1 MLKTK
6 FGTRMLTMLMALIAL
21 VSLASCVNV
30 DGNLEETATAA
41 VQEQV
46 EEIKANLSKAWDK
59 TAMAEVTSNLKGFIT
74 TTKYENVTVSWT
86 SSRPD
91 VISETGVVTMPS
103 ADDKDAVVQNEVK
116 VVPVTV
122 TATIKAL
129 VTWGEGESKELT
141 TTLTFQFTVKT
152 EVEGLFVGS
161 IAEIKAAAAQ
171 YIYDEQGV
179 QRELVS
185 NSSVV
190 FNAKA
195 TAVVTAMLQADGTGQ
210 FMIHDGTEGIYVYA
224 TLEDLKVGDVV
235 TVTGEVYS
243 YYGNLQFGSNI
254 NVKVVTNQEVKAGEY
269 RETTPQELE
278 EEATER
284 LIVDGQDKG
293 FKKAGYFGGELVKVY
308 GKVVKQKASAGSG
321 QYFIEDAFT
330 GEQLWVYYKS
340 YTAEM
345 AAELETFVG
354 KYVNVYGVT
363 YDRDSRITK
372 CEIVWD
378 GRIEEASA
386 PELTD
391 EQKVTVILAGITVS
405 NEVAA
410 DFALSAEGVWEVVS
424 GTGIVIEGTTAK
436 VTCTEEEQKVVL
448 KVTVTV
454 GTASDSKEFEVT
466 VLSAKL
472 TYVTV
477 AEAIELAGTKKDVYT
492 EEKYAV
498 RGEIVSIANAKYG
511 NLTIKDA
518 TGELFVY
525 GTYNT
530 DGTVRFDALEVKP
543 QVGDTVVLY
552 GVLGYYDS
560 AQMKKGWIKE
570 HYSPITNA
578 NAVQLAGTTKDV
590 YTEEKYA
597 VKGEIVSIANAKYG
611 NLTIKDAEGTE
622 LFIYGTYSADGKT
635 RYDALEVKPQVGDT
649 VVLYGV
655 LGYYT
660 SAQMKKGWIVFHAPK
675 VEVELTDAEKVVYD
689 KEALTLPGSVAADFE
704 LPQVGE
710 KGSSITWEVLSGTA
724 IVLEGAAAKVTRPA
738 AGEADATVTLKAT
751 IKSGDSQDSKE
762 LTVTVSALPVAGT
775 VVESYNFATN
785 FATYASSWTG
795 SYGEHTI
802 KSAELAA
809 DPALNATFVLSR
821 ANKQQSGNTIDDKPV
836 ICAKNTVQYV
846 TVTVLDGSIS
856 KVTFNL
862 QQWGSKTFADI
873 HIEYTTDGS
882 AWTTCSEVITTP
894 ADLSS
899 TELPAGVTAV
909 RLSFVASKDSNTQ
922 IGLAG
927 CELTVNQ

>member
-372 CEIVWD
+372 CEILWD

-578 NAVQLAGTTKDV
+578 NAVQLAGTKKDV

-597 VKGEIVSIANAKYG
+597 VKGEIVSIANEKYG

-649 VVLYGV
+649 VVLYGI

-660 SAQMKKGWIVFHAPK
+660 SAQMKNGCIVFHAPK

-710 KGSSITWEVLSGTA
+710 KGSLITWEVLSGTA

-785 FATYASSWTG
+785 FATYASAWTG

-802 KSAELAA
+802 TSAELAA

-821 ANKQQSGNTIDDKPV
+821 ANKQNSGNTIDDKPV

-882 AWTTCSEVITTP
+882 TWTTCSEVITTP

-909 RLSFVASKDSNTQ
+909 RLSFVASESKNTQ